1 MHELILTWTEE
12 AIAKSEKIQEQQPS
26 KNPGTVRIGRDP
38 AQCDIV
44 ITHPTVSALHVEI
57 FFNPQMQSFYLRNL
71 RPTNPPVVDKISVIE
86 GEVPLQEGS
95 SIYLGQMEF
104 KVVAV
109 SGTEKRVAPTIVNP
123 HQLSTNVD
131 VNQSK
136 ESIKIDIDENKIS
149 GMVADIVNTDYFQ
162 QLQQLA
168 HKSRNKSAKTI
179 EAGAKENPIQVE
191 QEASNVGVSKT
202 PPTRPPETD
211 ADGIYGSMCLN
222 CHQIAPYK
230 RDLWC
235 TYCGTSMATATKV
248 LVKPRN
254 Q

>member
-12 AIAKSEKIQEQQPS
+12 AIAKREKIQEQQPS

-38 AQCDIV
+38 AQCDII

-57 FFNPQMQSFYLRNL
+57 FFNHQIQSFCLRNL

-86 GEVPLQEGS
+86 GEVPLKEGS
-95 SIYLGQMEF
+95 SIYLGQIEF

-109 SGTEKRVAPTIVNP
+109 SGTEKRVAPTIVMP
-123 HQLSTNVD
+123 HQLSANVD
-131 VNQSK
+131 V
-136 ESIKIDIDENKIS
+136 IKIDIDENKIS

-168 HKSRNKSAKTI
+168 HKSRNKSAKTV
-179 EAGAKENPIQVE
+179 EAGAEENPIRVE
-191 QEASNVGVSKT
+191 QVANNIGVTKT

-211 ADGIYGSMCLN
+211 PEDIYGSMCLN

-235 TYCGTSMATATKV
+235 IYCGTSMDTATKV
-248 LVKPRN
+248 LIKSRKH
-254 Q
+254 